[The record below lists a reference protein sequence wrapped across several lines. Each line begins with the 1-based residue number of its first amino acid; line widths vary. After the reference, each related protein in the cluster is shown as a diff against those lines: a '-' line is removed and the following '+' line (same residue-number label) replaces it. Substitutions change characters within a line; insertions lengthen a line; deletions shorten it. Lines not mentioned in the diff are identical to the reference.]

1 MDKTTTP
8 ETNQTKTMRN
18 ISFLVI
24 FLSCIS
30 LAKVPANLDQSVEIV
45 IQAFSGNKQV
55 RCLTPY
61 LKDIALYG
69 NQLTEE
75 QKSRL
80 RNIGFQFGQPIVHR
94 AMNDRPESE
103 GLDQTHDNGYFRFH
117 YTTSGT
123 HAVAGADADGN
134 NVPDYIDQMED
145 VFAHVAT
152 VQLDSF
158 GYAEPPSDGWLPVT
172 NDNGGSGLYDIYVR
186 NIASNTFGY
195 AQSEYFANNTGNN
208 EHTTVTE
215 VNALTS
221 LMAMRNNYTGFY
233 SPNNQYGATSELE
246 AIQLTA
252 AHEYQHA
259 IQFGYDGYE
268 KAWLFEATATEMEE
282 QIYDG
287 INDCHTWLPSW
298 FAEPHKSLDHHSEH
312 WYGSFIFPQYIFEHF
327 GGYLTLRRIWQNSVL
342 NDSYY
347 GDFSHLAISLALS
360 DEGSSFSDAINK
372 MVVANRI
379 LSSSTNAGVY
389 SYEEADIF
397 PVNGPATYQTIT
409 YNSGTDQSVTST
421 NLNRFASQYT
431 RVNTSDP
438 VLVNLTNNSGLA
450 EDLNMHAIISYS
462 NNSWTIYSG
471 NSINVDPTGSS
482 TIYLAVV
489 SQDTSADNWD
499 YQIDIT
505 DGELAVDNEAMP
517 DLISISNNYPN
528 PFNPSTSF
536 DIQIPFKQQIRIKVM
551 SVTGKRIAEIAN
563 QTLPA
568 GNWTFR
574 WDGMSNSGKPAPS
587 GQYFIVIE
595 GDNFQRWLKATL
607 LK

>member
-8 ETNQTKTMRN
+8 ETNQAKTMRN

-134 NVPDYIDQMED
+134 NVPDYIDQMAD

-259 IQFGYDGYE
+259 VQFGYDGYE

-360 DEGSSFSDAINK
+360 DEGSSFSDAI
-372 MVVANRI
+372 
-379 LSSSTNAGVY
+379 
-389 SYEEADIF
+389 E
-397 PVNGPATYQTIT
+397 
-409 YNSGTDQSVTST
+409 
-421 NLNRFASQYT
+421 
-431 RVNTSDP
+431 
-438 VLVNLTNNSGLA
+438 
-450 EDLNMHAIISYS
+450 
-462 NNSWTIYSG
+462 
-471 NSINVDPTGSS
+471 
-482 TIYLAVV
+482 
-489 SQDTSADNWD
+489 
-499 YQIDIT
+499 
-505 DGELAVDNEAMP
+505 
-517 DLISISNNYPN
+517 
-528 PFNPSTSF
+528 
-536 DIQIPFKQQIRIKVM
+536 
-551 SVTGKRIAEIAN
+551 
-563 QTLPA
+563 
-568 GNWTFR
+568 
-574 WDGMSNSGKPAPS
+574 
-587 GQYFIVIE
+587 
-595 GDNFQRWLKATL
+595 
-607 LK
+607 